1 MTFLST
7 LLLSMFIT
15 IVLIPLLRSLAAK
28 VNLLDIP
35 DSRKIHTLPTP
46 RVGGLAMALGA
57 LAPVVLW
64 MPTNVMVRAVVMGA
78 AILVIFGVIDDW
90 KNIDYRFKFI
100 GQIGAALLV
109 ILYGGI
115 KITSLGLLL
124 PEGILLPDWLA
135 VPLTLIVI
143 VGVTNAI
150 NLADGLDGLAGGISL
165 LSFICIAYLAFRSE
179 QVILAMLAVAVIGA
193 IFGFLRYNT
202 YPAVVFMGDA
212 GSQFLGFSAA
222 ALSVHLTQT
231 NVPLSP
237 LLPLLL
243 IGFPILDTLAVM
255 YERIAEGRSP
265 FSPDKKHFHHKLI
278 RLGFSH
284 TESVLVIY
292 FLQACLVASAFIFR
306 YYSDWLLLALYLVF
320 AGLVLAGFTWADKS
334 AWKLKRFDLI
344 DVAIKGRLKS
354 LRDKQ
359 IIIKVSFRVIEYGL
373 PALLLFTSLVP
384 AEIPTYLPL
393 VSMSLVG
400 LLLVSWLFKK
410 DYLQGVLRLSLYLI
424 IPFVVYQAESN
435 LSLWISETFQK
446 FYSLAF
452 GLLVFFVFLTLRFSR
467 REGFKSTPMDFL
479 ILLIA
484 LVVPNLPDETIKSYG
499 MGLLAAKI
507 IVLFFSYEVLIGELR
522 GRLNRVVLTTMIVLS
537 MVSIKGLLI

>member
-15 IVLIPLLRSLAAK
+15 IVLIPLLSGLATK
-28 VNLLDIP
+28 VGLLDIP
-35 DSRKIHTLPTP
+35 DSRKIHMSPTP
-46 RVGGLAMALGA
+46 RIGGLAMALGA
-57 LAPVVLW
+57 LAPIVLW
-64 MPTNVMVRAVVMGA
+64 MPTNVFVRAAVMGSGV
-78 AILVIFGVIDDW
+78 LVIFGVIDDW
-90 KNIDYRFKFI
+90 KNIDYRIKFI

-109 ILYGGI
+109 ILYGGV
-115 KITSLGLLL
+115 KITSLGTLL
-124 PEGILLPDWLA
+124 PEGVLLPDWLA

-150 NLADGLDGLAGGISL
+150 NLADGLDGLAGGILL
-165 LSFICIAYLAFRSE
+165 LSFICLAYLAFRSE

-222 ALSVHLTQT
+222 ALSLHLTQT

-243 IGFPILDTLAVM
+243 IGFPILDTIAVM
-255 YERIAEGRSP
+255 FERISEGRSP
-265 FSPDKKHFHHKLI
+265 FYPDKKHFHHKLI

-292 FLQACLVASAFIFR
+292 FLQAGLVASAFVFR
-306 YYSDWLLLALYLVF
+306 FYSDWMLLALYLVF
-320 AGLVLAGFTWADKS
+320 AGLVLAGFAWAERS
-334 AWKLKRFDLI
+334 SWKLKRFDLI
-344 DVAIKGRLKS
+344 DVAIKGRLKL
-354 LRDKQ
+354 LRDRQ
-359 IIIKVSFRVIEYGL
+359 VIIRVSFRVLEYGL

-384 AEIPTYLPL
+384 AVTPSYLPL
-393 VSMSLVG
+393 VTMVLIG
-400 LLLVSWLFKK
+400 LLLISELVKK
-410 DYLQGVLRLSLYLI
+410 TYLRGVLRLTLYLI
-424 IPFVVYQAESN
+424 IPFVVYQAEAN
-435 LSLWISETFQK
+435 LSLWISEVFQTC
-446 FYSLAF
+446 YSLAF
-452 GLLVFFVFLTLRFSR
+452 GLLVFFVFLTLRLSR

-522 GRLNRVVLTTMIVLS
+522 GQLNRVVMTTIAALAIVT
-537 MVSIKGLLI
+537 IKGLLI